1 MEKKN
6 KIYFFVFTLLIILIL
21 VPIRH
26 NLSNFESFSS
36 EKSENIHSSAERT
49 ITKQWIKNPEFEETP
64 IEPIWY
70 WENGTEGDNS
80 DMDATTSPG
89 QANYEVLGE
98 MQTFTV
104 VSGTVNNSVNSQ
116 GWKQFNKAG
125 FLLPDTAEIRTY
137 GCFVYH
143 YWYDDPNQFPSV
155 QWRNNISLPI
165 DMSDYIITSVSLEVI
180 VNATVSSDVDTPNDG
195 AYWENF
201 AIGDSVTFYTQISDL
216 GFNPPKYT
224 VALNKTKYLGQ
235 NSPPK
240 LTLTDSSLET
250 VNDLDLITAL
260 NSAFEKDPDHSNF
273 TLTLGID
280 IYSED
285 NLGASDPDTFNELI
299 IKSCNLTFT
308 VKKKIDQSTTL
319 SWNQI
324 GNQLSGSNIQIRD
337 AMFNF
342 NYTIDKNW
350 PIAAPLS
357 EINFYINDRKFEE
370 GSIKISSATNT
381 FQEAKPGG
389 FNVTTFILKDINIT
403 VSIEAFIKDTFE
415 LNETI
420 TISIDDVFLNITYVE
435 TFADYQ
441 TDLTLFL
448 NGLNKTLDPVIQLP
462 IDVILNISVKYIDRL
477 TSSHIPN
484 ATVQLDGIVSGPLP
498 ENETYEQYSIFINS
512 SQLGIG
518 TRILSV
524 EAQKTNYESQLTQ
537 IFVEVYE
544 RGTILSLFVNSD
556 PKTDSETMQIEVD
569 EVINISVSFKDFIN
583 KNHLSGATIE
593 LLGFGFLDENVGYY
607 NITINSNDLNLR
619 TNILTI
625 FAQLNNY
632 QTQTIRFFIY
642 VIQRSTQLHILLNGA
657 PFNETLDPVFDVP
670 IGRMINISVVYK
682 DNSTGSYISGGT
694 LQLIG
699 EGLSIPLI
707 ENATFNQYSTIL
719 NSSEL
724 QVGPKKFSVVAQA
737 TDYNINTA
745 NIRISVNRIQTN
757 ISTVTGETNIYLDP
771 DESYTLM
778 IHLNDL
784 DYGGLIKNATVTYR
798 WAHGQG
804 ELTDLDNDG
813 IYEVYFE
820 KIPGGTYIMTITAY
834 AGENYE
840 FEEYEI
846 VFSVSIP
853 PGLDWKWLVIILGSS
868 ALGLA
873 IIIVSYLKHF
883 KYPPLV
889 RKIRKLRKK
898 VSKNKKL
905 KSIHLQN
912 RENIIESDLKDK
924 LEVIETEVEK
934 KGEIKGDIKEKNFQ
948 NNIKQG
954 GETF

>member
-1 MEKKN
+1 MEKKS
-6 KIYFFVFTLLIILIL
+6 KIYLFVFLLLTILIL
-21 VPIRH
+21 VPISRY
-26 NLSNFESFSS
+26 LSDFESFSS
-36 EKSENIHSSAERT
+36 EKSENVHSSAQRT
-49 ITKQWIKNPEFEETP
+49 ITKQWIKNPTFEAP

-80 DMDATTSPG
+80 DMDATTSIG

-104 VSGTVNNSVNSQ
+104 VSGTVNNSANSQ
-116 GWKQFNKAG
+116 GWEQFNKAG
-125 FLLPDTAEIRTY
+125 FLLPDTAEIRSY

-180 VNATVSSDVDTPNDG
+180 VNATVSNDVDTPNDG

-235 NSPPK
+235 NSPAI

-324 GNQLSGSNIQIRD
+324 GNQLSGGNIQIRD

-342 NYTIDKNW
+342 NYSIDKSW
-350 PIAAPLS
+350 PATAPLS

-370 GSIKISSATNT
+370 GSIKISSATST
-381 FQEAKPGG
+381 SQEAKPGG

-403 VSIEAFIKDTFE
+403 ASIETFIKDTFE
-415 LNETI
+415 LNESI
-420 TISIDDVFLNITYVE
+420 TISIDDVFLNITYIE
-435 TFADYQ
+435 TFTDYP
-441 TDLTLFL
+441 TELTLFL
-448 NGLNKTLDPVIQLP
+448 NGDDKTSDPVIQIP
-462 IDVILNISVKYIDRL
+462 IDVILNITVKYKDSL

-498 ENETYEQYSIFINS
+498 ENKTYEQYSIFINS

-518 TRILSV
+518 SRIISV

-544 RGTILSLFVNSD
+544 RGTVLSLYINSD
-556 PKTDSETMQIEVD
+556 PKADSETMQIEVD
-569 EVINISVSFKDFIN
+569 EVINISVFFKDFITD
-583 KNHLSGATIE
+583 NHLSGATIE
-593 LLGFGFLDENVGYY
+593 LLGFGFLEENINYY
-607 NITINSNDLNLR
+607 NITINSNALNLR

-632 QTQTIRFFIY
+632 QTQTIKFFIY
-642 VIQRSTQLHILLNGA
+642 VIQRSTQLQILLNGGD
-657 PFNETLDPVFDVP
+657 ETSDPVIDVP
-670 IGRMINISVVYK
+670 IGRMINVSIRYK
-682 DNSTGSYISGGT
+682 DNSTGSYINGGT

-707 ENATFNQYSTIL
+707 ENTTLNQYSTIL
-719 NSSEL
+719 NSTEL
-724 QVGPKKFSVVAQA
+724 QLGAKLFSIVAQA
-737 TDYNINTA
+737 TDYNINTV
-745 NIRISVNRIQTN
+745 NIRINVNRIRTN
-757 ISTVTGETNIYLDP
+757 ISTVSGETNIYLEP
-771 DESYTLM
+771 EESYTLM
-778 IHLNDL
+778 IHLNDT
-784 DYGGLIKNATVTYR
+784 DYGGLIRNATVTYR

-804 ELTDLDNDG
+804 ELRDLDNDG

-840 FEEYEI
+840 FEDYEI
-846 VFSVSIP
+846 VISVSSL

-868 ALGLA
+868 ALGLV

-905 KSIHLQN
+905 KSMPLQN
-912 RENIIESDLKDK
+912 REDIIETNLKSK
-924 LEVIETEVEK
+924 LEVIEK
-934 KGEIKGDIKEKNFQ
+934 KSEIKGDIKKNFQ